1 MARSDKA
8 TATRTRRGVRDAQAS
23 RAAILQAALDEFS
36 SVGYDGARVD
46 RIAAAAGLSK
56 PMLYGYFGDKDEL
69 YKAALREA
77 YVQIRAG
84 EEALALDALS
94 PEEALA
100 ALVMFT
106 MTHFRTRPWFI
117 TMLNTENLRK
127 GSTINAIGDRRE
139 IQSKLLV
146 KLSDVLERGWKDG
159 VFHRRAEPLEVY
171 LMIASLCYFPV
182 SNRFTLAEVFGFDAS
197 EEGLNAHARRA
208 TEAVVGWLKQEAA
221 DAP

>member
-1 MARSDKA
+1 MARRTAVK
-8 TATRTRRGVRDAQAS
+8 TKRATRDAEAS

-46 RIAAAAGLSK
+46 RIAAEAGLSK
-56 PMLYGYFGDKDEL
+56 PLLYDYFGDKDEL

-84 EEALALDALS
+84 EEKLALEALS
-94 PEEALA
+94 PEEAVG

-117 TMLNTENLRK
+117 TMLNTENLRQ
-127 GSTINAIGDRRE
+127 GSSVGKIGDRRE
-139 IQSKLLV
+139 IQSKLLI
-146 KLSDVLERGWKDG
+146 KLEEVLKRGWKDG
-159 VFHRRAEPLEVY
+159 VFLRKAEPVEVY

-208 TEAVVGWLKQEAA
+208 TEAVVGWLKQK
-221 DAP
+221 DAS

>member
-1 MARSDKA
+1 MARRTAVK
-8 TATRTRRGVRDAQAS
+8 TKRATRDAAAS

-46 RIAAAAGLSK
+46 RIAAEAGLSK
-56 PMLYGYFGDKDEL
+56 PLLYDYFGDKDEL

-84 EEALALDALS
+84 EEKLALEALS
-94 PEEALA
+94 PEEAVG

-117 TMLNTENLRK
+117 TMLNTENLRQ
-127 GSTINAIGDRRE
+127 GSSVGKIGDRRE
-139 IQSKLLV
+139 IQSKLLI
-146 KLSDVLERGWKDG
+146 KLEEVLKRGWKDG
-159 VFHRRAEPLEVY
+159 VFLRKAEPVEVY

-182 SNRFTLAEVFGFDAS
+182 SNLFTLAEVFGFDAS

-208 TEAVVGWLKQEAA
+208 TEAVVGWLKQK
-221 DAP
+221 DAS

>member
-1 MARSDKA
+1 MARGGKTAA
-8 TATRTRRGVRDAQAS
+8 TKTRRGVRDAEAS

-46 RIAAAAGLSK
+46 RIAAEAGLSK

-84 EEALALDALS
+84 EEQLHLEELT
-94 PEEALA
+94 PEEAIG

-117 TMLNTENLRK
+117 TMLNTENLRH
-127 GSTINAIGDRRE
+127 GSSVSAIGDRRE

-146 KLSDVLERGWKDG
+146 KLSDVLERGRKDG
-159 VFHRRAEPLEVY
+159 VFVRQAKPLDVY
-171 LMIASLCYFPV
+171 MLIASLCYFPV
-182 SNRFTLAEVFGFDAS
+182 SNRFTLAEVFGFDGS
-197 EEGLNAHARRA
+197 EENLNAHAHRA
-208 TEAVVGWLKQEAA
+208 TEAVICWLKQKGEAT
-221 DAP
+221 

>member
-1 MARSDKA
+1 MARSGKA
-8 TATRTRRGVRDAQAS
+8 TATRARRGVRDAEAS

-46 RIAAAAGLSK
+46 RIAAEAGLSK
-56 PMLYGYFGDKDEL
+56 PLLYDYFGDKDEL

-84 EEALALDALS
+84 EEKLALDALS
-94 PEEALA
+94 PEEAVA

-117 TMLNTENLRK
+117 TMLNTENLRH
-127 GSTINAIGDRRE
+127 GSSVSAIGDRRE

-146 KLSDVLERGWKDG
+146 KLSDVLERGWEDG
-159 VFHRRAEPLEVY
+159 VFKRRAKPLEVY
-171 LMIASLCYFPV
+171 IMIASLCYFPV
-182 SNRFTLAEVFGFDAS
+182 SNRFTLAEVFGFDTS
-197 EEGLNAHARRA
+197 EQGLNAHARRA
-208 TEAVVGWLKQEAA
+208 TEAVVGWLRQKGEEA
-221 DAP
+221 

>member
-1 MARSDKA
+1 MARR
-8 TATRTRRGVRDAQAS
+8 TAVKTKRGTRDAEAS

-46 RIAAAAGLSK
+46 RIAAEAGLSK
-56 PMLYGYFGDKDEL
+56 PLLYDYFGDKDEL

-84 EEALALDALS
+84 EEKLALEALS
-94 PEEALA
+94 PEDAVG

-117 TMLNTENLRK
+117 TMLNTENLRQ
-127 GSTINAIGDRRE
+127 GSSVGKIGDRRE
-139 IQSKLLV
+139 IQSKLLI
-146 KLSDVLERGWKDG
+146 KLEEVLKRGWKDG
-159 VFHRRAEPLEVY
+159 VFLRKAEPVEVY

-182 SNRFTLAEVFGFDAS
+182 SNRYTLAEVFGFDAS

-208 TEAVVGWLKQEAA
+208 TEAIVGWLKQKGAT
-221 DAP
+221 

>member
-1 MARSDKA
+1 MARR
-8 TATRTRRGVRDAQAS
+8 TAVKTKRGTRDAEAS

-46 RIAAAAGLSK
+46 RIAAEAGLSK
-56 PMLYGYFGDKDEL
+56 PLLYDYFGDKDEL

-84 EEALALDALS
+84 EEKLALEALS
-94 PEEALA
+94 PEDAVA

-117 TMLNTENLRK
+117 TMLNTENLRQ
-127 GSTINAIGDRRE
+127 GSSVGKIGDRRE
-139 IQSKLLV
+139 IQSKLLI
-146 KLSDVLERGWKDG
+146 KLEEVLKRGWKDG
-159 VFHRRAEPLEVY
+159 VFLRKAEPVEVY

-208 TEAVVGWLKQEAA
+208 TEAVVGWLKQKGES
-221 DAP
+221 

>member
-1 MARSDKA
+1 MAKRAAVKP
-8 TATRTRRGVRDAQAS
+8 RRGIRDAEAS

-36 SVGYDGARVD
+36 TVGYDGARVD
-46 RIAAAAGLSK
+46 RIAEQAGLSK
-56 PMLYGYFGDKDEL
+56 PLLYDYFGDKDEL

-84 EEALALDALS
+84 EEKLALEALT
-94 PEEALA
+94 PEEAVA

-117 TMLNTENLRK
+117 TMLNTENLRQ
-127 GSTINAIGDRRE
+127 GSSVGAIGDRRE

-146 KLSDVLERGWKDG
+146 KLSDVLKRGWDDG
-159 VFHRRAEPLEVY
+159 VFQRRAEPVEVY

-182 SNRFTLAEVFGFDAS
+182 SNRFTLAEVFGFEAT
-197 EEGLNAHARRA
+197 EETLNAHARRA
-208 TEAVVGWLKQEAA
+208 TEAVVGWLKQKG
-221 DAP
+221 

>member
-1 MARSDKA
+1 VARRTAVK
-8 TATRTRRGVRDAQAS
+8 TKRATRDAEAS

-46 RIAAAAGLSK
+46 RIAAEAGLSK
-56 PMLYGYFGDKDEL
+56 PLLYDYFGDKDEL

-84 EEALALDALS
+84 EEKLALEALS
-94 PEEALA
+94 PEEAVG

-117 TMLNTENLRK
+117 TMLNTENLRQ
-127 GSTINAIGDRRE
+127 GSSVGKIGDRRE
-139 IQSKLLV
+139 IQSKLLI
-146 KLSDVLERGWKDG
+146 KLEEVLKRGWKDG
-159 VFHRRAEPLEVY
+159 VFLRKAEPVEVY

-208 TEAVVGWLKQEAA
+208 TEAVVGWLKQK
-221 DAP
+221 DAS

>member
-1 MARSDKA
+1 MARR
-8 TATRTRRGVRDAQAS
+8 TAVKTRRGTRDAEAS

-46 RIAAAAGLSK
+46 RIAAEAGLSK
-56 PMLYGYFGDKDEL
+56 PLLYDYFGDKDEL

-84 EEALALDALS
+84 EEKLALEALS
-94 PEEALA
+94 PEDAVG

-117 TMLNTENLRK
+117 TMLNTENLRQ
-127 GSTINAIGDRRE
+127 GSSVGKIGDRRE
-139 IQSKLLV
+139 IQSKLLI
-146 KLSDVLERGWKDG
+146 KLEEVLKRGWKDG
-159 VFHRRAEPLEVY
+159 IFLRKAEPVEVY

-208 TEAVVGWLKQEAA
+208 TEAVVGWLKQK
-221 DAP
+221 DAS

>member
-1 MARSDKA
+1 MARR
-8 TATRTRRGVRDAQAS
+8 TAVKTRRGTRDAEAS

-46 RIAAAAGLSK
+46 RIAAEAGLSK
-56 PMLYGYFGDKDEL
+56 PLLYDYFGDKDEL

-84 EEALALDALS
+84 EEKLALEALS
-94 PEEALA
+94 PEEAVG

-117 TMLNTENLRK
+117 TMLNTENLRQ
-127 GSTINAIGDRRE
+127 GSSVGKIGDRRE
-139 IQSKLLV
+139 IQSKLLI
-146 KLSDVLERGWKDG
+146 KLEEVLKRGWKDG
-159 VFHRRAEPLEVY
+159 VFLRKTEPVEVY

-182 SNRFTLAEVFGFDAS
+182 SNRYTLAEVFGFDAS

-208 TEAVVGWLKQEAA
+208 TEAIVGWLKQKGAT
-221 DAP
+221 

>member
-1 MARSDKA
+1 MARR
-8 TATRTRRGVRDAQAS
+8 TAVKTKRGTRDAEAS

-46 RIAAAAGLSK
+46 RIAAEAGLSK
-56 PMLYGYFGDKDEL
+56 PLLYDYFGDKDEL

-84 EEALALDALS
+84 EEKLALEALS
-94 PEEALA
+94 PEDAVG

-117 TMLNTENLRK
+117 TMLNTENLRQ
-127 GSTINAIGDRRE
+127 GSSVGKIGDRRE
-139 IQSKLLV
+139 IQSKLLI
-146 KLSDVLERGWKDG
+146 KLEEVLKRGWKDG
-159 VFHRRAEPLEVY
+159 VFLRKAEPVEVY

-208 TEAVVGWLKQEAA
+208 TEAVVGWLKQKGES
-221 DAP
+221 

>member
-1 MARSDKA
+1 VARR
-8 TATRTRRGVRDAQAS
+8 TAVKTKRGTRDAEAS

-46 RIAAAAGLSK
+46 RIAAEAGLSK
-56 PMLYGYFGDKDEL
+56 PLLYDYFGDKDEL

-84 EEALALDALS
+84 EEKLALEALS
-94 PEEALA
+94 PEEAVG

-117 TMLNTENLRK
+117 TMLNTENLRQ
-127 GSTINAIGDRRE
+127 GSSVGKIGDRRE
-139 IQSKLLV
+139 IQSKLLI
-146 KLSDVLERGWKDG
+146 KLEEVLKRGWKDG
-159 VFHRRAEPLEVY
+159 VFLRKAEPVEVY
-171 LMIASLCYFPV
+171 LLIASLCYFPV
-182 SNRFTLAEVFGFDAS
+182 SNRYTLAEVFGFDAS

-208 TEAVVGWLKQEAA
+208 TEAVVGWLKQK
-221 DAP
+221 DAS

>member
-1 MARSDKA
+1 MARR
-8 TATRTRRGVRDAQAS
+8 TAVKTRRGTRDAEAS

-46 RIAAAAGLSK
+46 RIAAEAGLSK
-56 PMLYGYFGDKDEL
+56 PLLYDYFGDKDEL

-84 EEALALDALS
+84 EEKLALEALS
-94 PEEALA
+94 PEDAVG

-117 TMLNTENLRK
+117 TMLNTENLRQ
-127 GSTINAIGDRRE
+127 GSSVGKIGDRRE
-139 IQSKLLV
+139 IQSKLLI
-146 KLSDVLERGWKDG
+146 KLEEVLKRGWKDG
-159 VFHRRAEPLEVY
+159 VFLRKTEPVEVY

-182 SNRFTLAEVFGFDAS
+182 SNRYTLAEVFGFDAS

-208 TEAVVGWLKQEAA
+208 TEAIVGWLKQKGAT
-221 DAP
+221 

>member
-1 MARSDKA
+1 MARRTAAK
-8 TATRTRRGVRDAQAS
+8 TKRATRDAEAS

-46 RIAAAAGLSK
+46 RIAAEAGLSK
-56 PMLYGYFGDKDEL
+56 PLLYDYFGDKDEL

-84 EEALALDALS
+84 EEKLALEALS
-94 PEEALA
+94 PEEAVG

-117 TMLNTENLRK
+117 TMLNTENLRQ
-127 GSTINAIGDRRE
+127 GSSVGKIGDRRE
-139 IQSKLLV
+139 IQSKLLI
-146 KLSDVLERGWKDG
+146 KLEEVLKRGWKDG
-159 VFHRRAEPLEVY
+159 IFLRKAEPVEVY

-208 TEAVVGWLKQEAA
+208 TEAVVGWLKQK
-221 DAP
+221 DAS

>member
-1 MARSDKA
+1 MARR
-8 TATRTRRGVRDAQAS
+8 TAVKTRRTTRDAEAS

-46 RIAAAAGLSK
+46 RIAEQAGLSK
-56 PMLYGYFGDKDEL
+56 PLLYDYFGDKDEL

-84 EEALALDALS
+84 EEKLALEALS
-94 PEEALA
+94 PEDAVA

-117 TMLNTENLRK
+117 TMLNTENLRH
-127 GSTINAIGDRRE
+127 GSSVGKIGDRRE
-139 IQSKLLV
+139 IQSKLLI
-146 KLSDVLERGWKDG
+146 KLEEVLKRGWKDG
-159 VFHRRAEPLEVY
+159 VFLRKAEPVEVY
-171 LMIASLCYFPV
+171 LLIASLCYFPV

-208 TEAVVGWLKQEAA
+208 TEAVVGWLKQK
-221 DAP
+221 DAC

>member
-1 MARSDKA
+1 VARR
-8 TATRTRRGVRDAQAS
+8 TAVKTRRGTRDAEAS

-46 RIAAAAGLSK
+46 RIAAEAGLSK
-56 PMLYGYFGDKDEL
+56 PLLYDYFGDKDEL

-84 EEALALDALS
+84 EEKLALEALS
-94 PEEALA
+94 PEEAVG

-117 TMLNTENLRK
+117 TMLNTENLRQ
-127 GSTINAIGDRRE
+127 GSSVGKIGDRRE
-139 IQSKLLV
+139 IQSKLLI
-146 KLSDVLERGWKDG
+146 KLEEVLKRGWKDG
-159 VFHRRAEPLEVY
+159 VFLRKTEPVEVY

-182 SNRFTLAEVFGFDAS
+182 SNRYTLAEVFGFDAS

-208 TEAVVGWLKQEAA
+208 TEAIVGWLKQKGAT
-221 DAP
+221 

>member
-1 MARSDKA
+1 MARGGKA
-8 TATRTRRGVRDAQAS
+8 AAKPRRGVRDAEAS

-46 RIAAAAGLSK
+46 RIAEQAGLSK
-56 PMLYGYFGDKDEL
+56 PLLYDYFGDKDEL

-84 EEALALDALS
+84 EEELALDELT
-94 PEEALA
+94 PEEAVG

-117 TMLNTENLRK
+117 TMLNTENLRG
-127 GSTINAIGDRRE
+127 GSSIRKIGDRRQ

-146 KLSDVLERGWKDG
+146 KLSDVLERGWKSG
-159 VFHRRAEPLEVY
+159 VFQRKAEPVEVY
-171 LMIASLCYFPV
+171 LMMASLCYFPV
-182 SNRFTLAEVFGFDAS
+182 SNRFTLAEVFGFDGT
-197 EEGLNAHARRA
+197 EEALNAHARRA
-208 TEAVVGWLKQEAA
+208 TEAVVGWLKQKG
-221 DAP
+221 

>member
-1 MARSDKA
+1 MARR
-8 TATRTRRGVRDAQAS
+8 TAVKTRRGTRDAEAS

-46 RIAAAAGLSK
+46 RIAAEAGLSK
-56 PMLYGYFGDKDEL
+56 PLLYDYFGDKDEL

-84 EEALALDALS
+84 EEKLALEALS
-94 PEEALA
+94 PEEAVG

-117 TMLNTENLRK
+117 TMLNTENLRQ
-127 GSTINAIGDRRE
+127 GSSVGKIGDRRE
-139 IQSKLLV
+139 IQSKLLI
-146 KLSDVLERGWKDG
+146 KLEEVLKRGWKDG
-159 VFHRRAEPLEVY
+159 VFLRKAEPVEVY

-208 TEAVVGWLKQEAA
+208 TEAVVGWLKQK
-221 DAP
+221 DAS

>member
-1 MARSDKA
+1 MARR
-8 TATRTRRGVRDAQAS
+8 TAVKTKRGTRDAEAS

-46 RIAAAAGLSK
+46 RIAAEAGLSK
-56 PMLYGYFGDKDEL
+56 PLLYDYFGDKDEL

-84 EEALALDALS
+84 EEKLHLDELT
-94 PEEALA
+94 PEDAVA

-127 GSTINAIGDRRE
+127 GSSVGSIGDRRE

-146 KLSDVLERGWKDG
+146 KLADVLERGRRDG
-159 VFHRRAEPLEVY
+159 VFLREARPVDVY
-171 LMIASLCYFPV
+171 LLIASLCYFPV
-182 SNRFTLAEVFGFDAS
+182 SNRFTLAEVFGFDTS

-208 TEAVVGWLKQEAA
+208 TEAVIGWLKQNG
-221 DAP
+221 

>member
-1 MARSDKA
+1 MARRTAVK
-8 TATRTRRGVRDAQAS
+8 TKRATRDAEAS

-46 RIAAAAGLSK
+46 RIAAEAGLSK
-56 PMLYGYFGDKDEL
+56 PLLYDYFGDKDEL

-84 EEALALDALS
+84 EEKLALEALS
-94 PEEALA
+94 PEDAVA

-127 GSTINAIGDRRE
+127 GSSVGKIGDRRE

-146 KLSDVLERGWKDG
+146 KLEEVLKRGWKDG
-159 VFHRRAEPLEVY
+159 VFLRKAEPVDVY

-208 TEAVVGWLKQEAA
+208 TEAVVGWLKQKGAT
-221 DAP
+221 

>member
-1 MARSDKA
+1 MARRTAVK
-8 TATRTRRGVRDAQAS
+8 TKRATRDAEAS

-46 RIAAAAGLSK
+46 RIAAEAGLSK
-56 PMLYGYFGDKDEL
+56 PLLYDYFGDKDEL

-84 EEALALDALS
+84 EEKLALEALS
-94 PEEALA
+94 PEDAVG

-117 TMLNTENLRK
+117 TMLNTENLRQ
-127 GSTINAIGDRRE
+127 GSSVGKIGDRRE
-139 IQSKLLV
+139 IQSKLLI
-146 KLSDVLERGWKDG
+146 KLEEVLKRGWKDG
-159 VFHRRAEPLEVY
+159 VFLRKAEPVDVY

-208 TEAVVGWLKQEAA
+208 TEAVVGWLKQK
-221 DAP
+221 DAS

>member
-1 MARSDKA
+1 MGVARR
-8 TATRTRRGVRDAQAS
+8 TAVKTKRGTRDAEAS

-46 RIAAAAGLSK
+46 RIAAEAGLSK
-56 PMLYGYFGDKDEL
+56 PLLYDYFGDKDEL

-84 EEALALDALS
+84 EEKLHLDELT
-94 PEEALA
+94 PEDAVA

-127 GSTINAIGDRRE
+127 GSSVGSIGDRRE

-146 KLSDVLERGWKDG
+146 KLADVLERGRRDG
-159 VFHRRAEPLEVY
+159 VFLREARPVDVY
-171 LMIASLCYFPV
+171 LLIASLCYFPV
-182 SNRFTLAEVFGFDAS
+182 SNRFTLAEVFGFDTS

-208 TEAVVGWLKQEAA
+208 TEAVIGWLKQNG
-221 DAP
+221 

>member
-1 MARSDKA
+1 VARR
-8 TATRTRRGVRDAQAS
+8 TAVKTKRGTRDAEAS

-46 RIAAAAGLSK
+46 RIAAEAGLSK
-56 PMLYGYFGDKDEL
+56 PLLYDYFGDKDEL

-84 EEALALDALS
+84 EEKLALEALS
-94 PEEALA
+94 PEDAVG

-117 TMLNTENLRK
+117 TMLNTENLRQ
-127 GSTINAIGDRRE
+127 GSSVGKIGDRRE
-139 IQSKLLV
+139 IQSKLLI
-146 KLSDVLERGWKDG
+146 KLEEVLKRGWKDG
-159 VFHRRAEPLEVY
+159 VFLRKAEPVEVY

-208 TEAVVGWLKQEAA
+208 TEAVVGWLKQKGES
-221 DAP
+221 